1 MARAAERAKAIRML
15 DLFGFEEAF
24 GLVVKGQSECSRR
37 GDEANLA
44 RFVRMRWA
52 LFREEDR
59 RRKLGLGWRRDALPA
74 ASAAQLAPRRAA
86 LPADRA
92 FVQRIAIH

>member
-1 MARAAERAKAIRML
+1 ML

-24 GLVVKGQSECSRR
+24 GLIVKGQRKCIER

-74 ASAAQLAPRRAA
+74 ASVAQLVPERAD

-92 FVQRIAIH
+92 LVRGLSVS